1 MSHYYAKNA
10 FAPTLVS
17 PVIENNIVNVHIL
30 CDPDLGYPLNL
41 EIRSL
46 YLQKIL
52 KI

>member
-46 YLQKIL
+46 CF
-52 KI
+52 